1 MQDSAAA
8 AHYLDWIGRG
18 ADAIEAI
25 AVVLIVGYILA
36 ATARWLLVAVRRRS
50 FTLEHYAGYRAALG
64 RAMLLGLEI
73 LIAADVVRTA
83 ALDPS
88 LKNISALGALVLVR
102 TFLSWS
108 IILEIEGRWPW
119 QSRGA
124 AARGE
129 SNEEALA

>member
-1 MQDSAAA
+1 MQDSAAEA
-8 AHYLDWIGRG
+8 QYLEWIGRG

-25 AVVLIVGYILA
+25 AVLLIVGYILA
-36 ATARWLLVAVRRRS
+36 ATCRWLLVALRRRS
-50 FTLEHYAGYRAALG
+50 FTLEHYAGYRSALG

-88 LKNISALGALVLVR
+88 LKNIVALGALVLVR

-119 QSRGA
+119 QRGPT
-124 AARGE
+124 ARGE
-129 SNEEALA
+129 SNEEALT

>member
-1 MQDSAAA
+1 MHGLDPEGE
-8 AHYLDWIGRG
+8 YLRWIGAG

-25 AVVLIVGYILA
+25 AVILIVGYIVA
-36 ATARWLLVAVRRRS
+36 ATCKWLLMGLRRRE
-50 FTLEHYAGYRAALG
+50 FTLEHYAGFRAALG

-88 LKNISALGALVLVR
+88 LQNIAALGVLVIVR

-108 IILEIEGRWPW
+108 IVVEIEGRWPW
-119 QSRGA
+119 QLRNGNAGGTIDGA
-124 AARGE
+124 
-129 SNEEALA
+129 ST

>member
-1 MQDSAAA
+1 MQDSAAEA
-8 AHYLDWIGRG
+8 DYLQWIGRG

-36 ATARWLLVAVRRRS
+36 ATCHWLLIALRQRS
-50 FTLEHYAGYRAALG
+50 FTFAHYAGYRAALG

-119 QSRGA
+119 QRGA
-124 AARGE
+124 VTKDER
-129 SNEEALA
+129 NEEALT

>member
-1 MQDSAAA
+1 MR
-8 AHYLDWIGRG
+8 WIGAG

-25 AVVLIVGYILA
+25 AVILIVGYIVA
-36 ATARWLLVAVRRRS
+36 ATVKWLLMALGRRE
-50 FTLEHYAGYRAALG
+50 FTLEHYAGFRAALG

-88 LKNISALGALVLVR
+88 LRNIAALGVLVIVR

-108 IILEIEGRWPW
+108 IVLEIEGRWPW
-119 QSRGA
+119 QPRSANAGGTIDGA
-124 AARGE
+124 
-129 SNEEALA
+129 ST

>member
-1 MQDSAAA
+1 MQDSAAEA
-8 AHYLDWIGRG
+8 QYLEWIGRG

-36 ATARWLLVAVRRRS
+36 ATCRWLLVALRRRS
-50 FTLEHYAGYRAALG
+50 FTLEHYAGYRSALG

-88 LKNISALGALVLVR
+88 LKNIAALGVLVIVR

-108 IILEIEGRWPW
+108 IVVEIEGRWPW
-119 QSRGA
+119 QPRSAKAG
-124 AARGE
+124 GTIDGT
-129 SNEEALA
+129 ST

>member
-1 MQDSAAA
+1 VHGLDLEGE
-8 AHYLDWIGRG
+8 YLRWIGAG

-25 AVVLIVGYILA
+25 AVILIVGYIVA
-36 ATARWLLVAVRRRS
+36 ATFKWLLMALRRRE
-50 FTLEHYAGYRAALG
+50 FTLEHYAGFRAALG

-88 LKNISALGALVLVR
+88 LQNIAALGVLVIVR

-108 IILEIEGRWPW
+108 IVVEIEGRWPW
-119 QSRGA
+119 QLRGA
-124 AARGE
+124 NAGGTIDGT
-129 SNEEALA
+129 ST

>member
-1 MQDSAAA
+1 VHGLDLEGD
-8 AHYLDWIGRG
+8 YLRYIGAG

-25 AVVLIVGYILA
+25 AVILIVGYIVA
-36 ATARWLLVAVRRRS
+36 ATLKWLLMALRRRE
-50 FTLEHYAGYRAALG
+50 FTLEHYAGFRAALG

-88 LKNISALGALVLVR
+88 LQNIAALGVLVIVR

-108 IILEIEGRWPW
+108 IVVEIEGRWPW
-119 QSRGA
+119 QRRSA
-124 AARGE
+124 
-129 SNEEALA
+129 NEGRTIDGTLT